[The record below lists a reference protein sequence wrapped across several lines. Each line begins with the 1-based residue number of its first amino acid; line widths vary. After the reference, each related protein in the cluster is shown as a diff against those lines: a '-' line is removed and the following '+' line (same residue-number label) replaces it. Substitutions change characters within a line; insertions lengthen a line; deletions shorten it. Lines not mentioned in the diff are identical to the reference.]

1 MKFTVIIPAF
11 NEEAYLASTLDSLQ
25 SAAAYLRVR
34 SNVEA
39 NIIVV
44 DNNSDDGT
52 AAVARDRG
60 ALVVV
65 NADIIVPPQLLDE
78 IRVTMNDLNCVGG
91 AVDVDYQPRRLSMRL
106 YLRAWHHLARLTYG
120 YGSKRHAVLSTVRLR
135 ASRRLRRE
143 RLDRRGR
150 RLLLGPPEVRQ
161 SKKSHGPALLF
172 LRNTRVRP
180 SSRRRF
186 DNWPIWK
193 TLILTNPLFIAVFRR
208 WKRFWGGCYSR
219 PAR

>member
-44 DNNSDDGT
+44 DNNSYDGT

-106 YLRAWHHLARLTYG
+106 YLRA
-120 YGSKRHAVLSTVRLR
+120 
-135 ASRRLRRE
+135 
-143 RLDRRGR
+143 
-150 RLLLGPPEVRQ
+150 
-161 SKKSHGPALLF
+161 
-172 LRNTRVRP
+172 
-180 SSRRRF
+180 
-186 DNWPIWK
+186 
-193 TLILTNPLFIAVFRR
+193 
-208 WKRFWGGCYSR
+208 
-219 PAR
+219 